1 MQGAKHLAVHVAP
14 PHPESG
20 ARRDTA
26 VRTATRYGTPRRAI
40 VMSLWHAQTH
50 YKTGSRNRPY
60 PESRDLGQTD
70 GFLVQHWCRLLD
82 NSASTGKPVNAPRG
96 RVEL

>member
-1 MQGAKHLAVHVAP
+1 MQDANHLAVPVAP

-26 VRTATRYGTPRRAI
+26 VRTATRYGTPRLAI
-40 VMSLWHAQTH
+40 VMSLWHAQTQD
-50 YKTGSRNRPY
+50 KTGERNRPY
-60 PESRDLGQTD
+60 PESRDLGHTD
-70 GFLVQHWCRLLD
+70 VFLVQPWCRLLD